1 MFAILTGLCF
11 SCHERGF
18 YLRPFGS
25 RTEPALVSKLHS
37 FSMSFLFVGFQNFNL
52 LSSVQTQV
60 FIREKEY
67 SEQQKTGVVHGET
80 AVAMLIHLKA
90 LVSGVPD
97 FRPRNWSHSFND
109 KRVSEKFTRL
119 SISLP
124 LSSRKMNGAQMG
136 AGIRTQDWTRK
147 TSRTLPFS
155 LPSTRLGLHKNHSS
169 VCA

>member
-18 YLRPFGS
+18 CLRPFGS
-25 RTEPALVSKLHS
+25 RMEPALVSKLHS

-90 LVSGVPD
+90 LISGVPD
-97 FRPRNWSHSFND
+97 FKPRNCSHSFND

-136 AGIRTQDWTRK
+136 AGLRTQDWTRK

-155 LPSTRLGLHKNHSS
+155 LPGTRLGRHKNHSS